1 MVSFIKAQPNIVQK
15 ILTHISSSPI
25 SDLLLKL
32 ISIEDIP
39 EGAGIVEWL
48 YTENLIPSLVQRLN
62 PQLDPE
68 VRLKLAVVVVE
79 LVVEDRLAGIGLPWL
94 VLVLIVT
101 NIKISACFPN
111 CMVRL
116 TMSLL
121 RLFWILSP

>member
-1 MVSFIKAQPNIVQK
+1 MEMFGGLMISHLTRSLPSLPPSLLFFLHKMVSFIKSQPNTIQK

-62 PQLDPE
+62 PQLDSE
-68 VRLKLAVVVVE
+68 VK
-79 LVVEDRLAGIGLPWL
+79 
-94 VLVLIVT
+94 
-101 NIKISACFPN
+101 NF
-111 CMVRL
+111 
-116 TMSLL
+116 
-121 RLFWILSP
+121 